1 MTNARTWTIS
11 IVALLALVAAA
22 LVVTSAV
29 SFAQESPT
37 ETPVATADA
46 DTDAADATEDADAAD
61 DADATDSDAA
71 DNDGGDITDDSDEGG
86 ESDEG
91 SDDSDRS
98 YGHGSGRNC
107 PNKDGGSDDTSTE
120 TAIS

>member
-37 ETPVATADA
+37 ETPVASADA

-61 DADATDSDAA
+61 DAEATDSDAA
-71 DNDGGDITDDSDEGG
+71 DDGGDITDESDEGG
-86 ESDEG
+86 DSDEG
-91 SDDSDRS
+91 SDDSDGS
-98 YGHGSGRNC
+98 DGHGSGRNC
-107 PNKDGGSDDTSTE
+107 PNKDGRSDDTSTE